1 MEQANILDFK
11 KHDELLEMLMEARMA
26 EPLTGYQRISLK
38 QLELADKKFFAL
50 MGEETRAGTKAKS
63 EGRPCDV
70 AFSKV
75 FNSPELGHLLQPR
88 LAQGASNSGKGE
100 ETESQSRSR
109 RLVQKEVE
117 RGQREMHS
125 KESQLTS

>member
-11 KHDELLEMLMEARMA
+11 KHDELIEMLMEARMA
-26 EPLTGYQRISLK
+26 EPLPGYQRISLK

-50 MGEETRAGTKAKS
+50 LGEETRSGIKAKP

-75 FNSPELGHLLQPR
+75 FNSPEVRHLLQPR
-88 LAQGASNSGKGE
+88 LAQGASNPGE
-100 ETESQSRSR
+100 GEDTESPIKKP
-109 RLVQKEVE
+109 RLGQREVE
-117 RGQREMHS
+117 KGQKEMHS
-125 KESQLTS
+125 KGPQPSY